1 MSFARNVNFNQMLAD
16 KGRRQDEGLALERQK
31 INDDYQIGMINA
43 LKQSGVSEKPAATTT
58 AAPVKTPTFSNLI
71 AKGGSTIP
79 TSMAPAVPGFL
90 PLNEG
95 MPGSGTMGRTMF
107 STDAAGGITVPDRAG
122 YQTVLDETPG
132 LKEGGIIERTANGLG
147 VAVDEWKN
155 WKKSNPVKAGVLD
168 VLPVTG
174 QVTAALDYASAMRD
188 GNSTQA
194 AYAATG
200 LIPGIKLAK
209 YGSKIAPESL
219 RLISKMNPFERAIA
233 PITKSSQ
240 AVGQFNNAGD
250 FGQAGAQMY
259 NNSKTDPVTGQA
271 VRQPSQIRV
280 NNELNQL
287 GLRKGIEYV
296 RTGITK
302 VTDPT
307 GNGSPT
313 EDTVDAKLAEGEAV
327 LNAGAAKIV
336 GREGIAALNER
347 GLKEMGM
354 EGAQPEFV
362 DGEVRAYAGIDFNDP
377 AMKESA
383 QNMEM
388 RRRLAAGVRQPV
400 AQPAAPVQAAPAPS
414 AAPVPQKPPIYSV
427 TEMGDP
433 YTKEEL
439 VRNAERAKVAQAA
452 QAQAASRA
460 VAAPAANIA
469 NPSIASKAMS
479 AGGKLL
485 RAAASAPAAGIMAM
499 MKSGE
504 AGAAADDLDFAP
516 GGRFR
521 AAPAAAAGVMQP
533 EKATGESM
541 TPGDAMRLRRPA
553 EPQYSQQ
560 VPVPAGYVAPKPQV
574 FAARGVTKEDRSN
587 YDLAEQGFGGV
598 VRKAGNVYTDA
609 GANPYLNQQFKEHDG
624 MTGQQLLDQRIALDA
639 TRQAEAVAKEDKAQ
653 LDALEKADPRVRI
666 ARIEKEGTAAMK
678 KAEQDAAVNLA
689 REQNPKLTKAQE
701 MAIRYG
707 VKDAAKSDGYKIE
720 MGEVAQALGIPA
732 VDDEGKPISDVMTG
746 RQVVNRNVDAERK
759 FFAWMQK
766 EGITDTNKGLALYM
780 SKNGGSA
787 APASFASSAEVEA
800 AAKAGQIKPGDKV
813 IVNGRQATWQ

>member
-1 MSFARNVNFNQMLAD
+1 MNFNFAQALAD
-16 KGRRQDEGLALERQK
+16 KGRRQEESLGLERLK
-31 INDDYQIGMINA
+31 INDAYQIGMINA
-43 LKQSGVSEKPAATTT
+43 LKQSGVSEKPAATTV

-71 AKGGSTIP
+71 AKGGRTLP
-79 TSMAPAVPGFL
+79 ASMAPAAPGFL

-95 MPGSGTMGRTMF
+95 MPGSGTIGRTMF
-107 STDAAGGITVPDRAG
+107 STDAAGATSVPNRAG

-132 LKEGGIIERTANGLG
+132 LKEGGIIERIKEGLG
-147 VAVDEWKN
+147 LVRPAKPGEVVGDQAKDANRVANQTGGMVGGAA
-155 WKKSNPVKAGVLD
+155 KAL
-168 VLPVTG
+168 
-174 QVTAALDYASAMRD
+174 QSRQMRIEEE
-188 GNSTQA
+188 
-194 AYAATG
+194 
-200 LIPGIKLAK
+200 LK
-209 YGSKIAPESL
+209 
-219 RLISKMNPFERAIA
+219 
-233 PITKSSQ
+233 
-240 AVGQFNNAGD
+240 
-250 FGQAGAQMY
+250 
-259 NNSKTDPVTGQA
+259 
-271 VRQPSQIRV
+271 RQ
-280 NNELNQL
+280 
-287 GLRKGIEYV
+287 GLRAGTEYV
-296 RTGITK
+296 S
-302 VTDPT
+302 DPT

-377 AMKESA
+377 EMKANA

-433 YTKEEL
+433 YTKEEMM
-439 VRNAERAKVAQAA
+439 RNAERAKVAQAA

-499 MKSGE
+499 MQSGE

-541 TPGDAMRLRRPA
+541 MPGDAMRLRRPA

-560 VPVPAGYVAPKPQV
+560 VPVPAGYVPPKAQV

-587 YDLAEQGFGGV
+587 YDLAEKGFGGV

-666 ARIEKEGTAAMK
+666 ARIEKEGTAAEK
-678 KAEQDAAVNLA
+678 KAAQDAAVNLA

-701 MAIRYG
+701 TAIRYG
-707 VKDAAKSDGYKIE
+707 VKDAAKNDGYKIE

-780 SKNGGSA
+780 SMNGGSA
-787 APASFASSAEVEA
+787 APASFASAAEVEA

-813 IVNGRQATWQ
+813 IVNGRPATWQ

>member
-1 MSFARNVNFNQMLAD
+1 MAGMSFGQAQEQRLRLATD
-16 KGRRQDEGLALERQK
+16 KLDTAQAQEWQK

-43 LKQSGVSEKPAATTT
+43 LKTNGAGGGKKENPSAIPA
-58 AAPVKTPTFSNLI
+58 KTPTFSNLSVT
-71 AKGGSTIP
+71 GGGPAIP
-79 TSMAPAVPGFL
+79 ASMAPAAPGPL

-107 STDAAGGITVPDRAG
+107 STDAAGGVTVPDRAG

-132 LKEGGIIERTANGLG
+132 LKEGGIIERIKEGLG
-147 VAVDEWKN
+147 LVRPAKPGEVVGDQAKDANRVAN
-155 WKKSNPVKAGVLD
+155 QTGGMIGGAAKAL
-168 VLPVTG
+168 
-174 QVTAALDYASAMRD
+174 QSRQMRIEEE
-188 GNSTQA
+188 
-194 AYAATG
+194 
-200 LIPGIKLAK
+200 LK
-209 YGSKIAPESL
+209 
-219 RLISKMNPFERAIA
+219 
-233 PITKSSQ
+233 
-240 AVGQFNNAGD
+240 
-250 FGQAGAQMY
+250 
-259 NNSKTDPVTGQA
+259 
-271 VRQPSQIRV
+271 RQ
-280 NNELNQL
+280 
-287 GLRKGIEYV
+287 GLRAGTEY
-296 RTGITK
+296 

-307 GNGSPT
+307 GNGSPV

-354 EGAQPEFV
+354 EGAQPEFK
-362 DGEVRAYAGIDFNDP
+362 DGAVHAFGGVDFNDP
-377 AMKESA
+377 EMVRKA
-383 QNMEM
+383 QNMEI
-388 RRRLAAGVRQPV
+388 RRRMAAGVRQPV
-400 AQPAAPVQAAPAPS
+400 ANPSLVQSAPIQATPVQPAPAAAP
-414 AAPVPQKPPIYSV
+414 QKIPTYSV

-499 MKSGE
+499 MQSGE
-504 AGAAADDLDFAP
+504 AGSAADDLDFAP

-574 FAARGVTKEDRSN
+574 FAARGLTKEDRSN

-624 MTGQQLLDQRIALDA
+624 MTGQQLLDQRIATDA

-666 ARIEKEGTAAMK
+666 ARIEKEGTAAEK
-678 KAEQDAAVNLA
+678 KAAQDAAVNLA

-732 VDDEGKPISDVMTG
+732 VDEEGKPISDVMTG

-780 SKNGGSA
+780 SMNGGSA
-787 APASFASSAEVEA
+787 APASFASAAEVQA
-800 AAKAGQIKPGDKV
+800 AAAAGQIKPGDKV